1 MGAARKVKALCEK
14 FKLDN
19 DATSKLL
26 AVMARREMV
35 WLLLHNSLSKIIY
48 DDAML
53 VFLHGRRPF
62 SSLSLE
68 YPFDKGRRAGRR
80 VEGLGGWL
88 PSKEANK

>member
-48 DDAML
+48 DDVML

-68 YPFDKGRRAGRR
+68 YPFDKGRRAGE
-80 VEGLGGWL
+80 EGGGAWGMA
-88 PSKEANK
+88 PQ